1 MGPTWVG
8 LAGTSWTKLPI
19 PCYCRP
25 MWQPIETAPEEA
37 AVLVAFRP
45 EDTGGGTTNPGQ
57 CVAYMDAYYQP
68 GGAGYYDGCS
78 GWVVADCGETTNLHY
93 SGGGMP
99 THWMPLPQAPTDG
112 S

>member
-1 MGPTWVG
+1 M
-8 LAGTSWTKLPI
+8 
-19 PCYCRP
+19 
-25 MWQPIETAPEEA
+25 PIESAPEEQ
-37 AVLVAFRP
+37 AVLVAFKP

-68 GGAGYYDGCS
+68 GGAGYYEGCS

-99 THWMPLPQAPTDG
+99 THWQPLPSPPALQSLQVG
-112 S
+112 GE